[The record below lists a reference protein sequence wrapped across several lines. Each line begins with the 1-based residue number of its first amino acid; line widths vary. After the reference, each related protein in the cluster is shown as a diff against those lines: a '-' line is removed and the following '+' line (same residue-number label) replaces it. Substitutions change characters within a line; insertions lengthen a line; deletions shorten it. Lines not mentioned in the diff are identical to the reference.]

1 MTAKADQSR
10 SRAMTKAVL
19 PNVMLKPDMRLDRDS
34 ADQEITARTG
44 PAKTQLTKDQR
55 IESADLTMDTLHIV

>member
-1 MTAKADQSR
+1 
-10 SRAMTKAVL
+10 
-19 PNVMLKPDMRLDRDS
+19 MLKPDMRLDRDS